1 MTPVQSDVQAPP
13 AAPATAVA
21 KDAHWAAK
29 LAKLRARQLP
39 EYTLVICDDLHAKQ
53 HLDESLRELARCRR
67 ADAENGRDYSEATLA
82 AEQAVEEAQE
92 FFDNVSTE
100 LTFKALPRPILD
112 GLIKRFPPTE
122 AQAEDGDAW
131 NPETFPAA
139 LIAAAHIERDDHGA
153 TVEGMSEADAQDLLD
168 SWPVAESNAL
178 FAAAWQAQ
186 QIVRM
191 STVELGKG

>member
-1 MTPVQSDVQAPP
+1 MSTESKNASAPP
-13 AAPATAVA
+13 AKAVA
-21 KDAHWAAK
+21 RDAHWASK
-29 LAKLRARQLP
+29 LARLRARQLP
-39 EYTLVICDDLHAKQ
+39 EYTLVICDDQEAKR
-53 HLDESLRELARCRR
+53 HLDETLRELARCRM
-67 ADAENGRDYSEATLA
+67 ADAENGREYSDESAK
-82 AEQAVEEAQE
+82 AEEEVEVAQE
-92 FFDNVSTE
+92 FFDNVSIE

-139 LIAAAHIERDDHGA
+139 LIAAAHIERDDVGH
-153 TVEGMSEADAQDLLD
+153 TVEGMSEEDAQDLLD

-178 FAAAWQAQ
+178 FAASWQAQ
-186 QIVRM
+186 QIVRT

>member
-1 MTPVQSDVQAPP
+1 MPVPTATASAPP
-13 AAPATAVA
+13 APMVA
-21 KDAHWAAK
+21 RDAHWAAK
-29 LAKLRARQLP
+29 LARLRARQLP
-39 EYTLVICDDLHAKQ
+39 EHTLVICDDQDAKKR
-53 HLDESLRELARCRR
+53 LDRAVLELARCRM
-67 ADAENGRDYSEATLA
+67 ADAENGREHSEETHR
-82 AEQAVEEAQE
+82 AEEEVEDAQAD
-92 FFDNVSTE
+92 FDAVSVE

-139 LIAAAHIERDDHGA
+139 LIAAAHIERDGEGN
-153 TVEGMSEADAQDLLD
+153 TVDGMSEEEAQELLD

-186 QIVRM
+186 QIVRT
-191 STVELGKG
+191 SVEELGKG

>member
-1 MTPVQSDVQAPP
+1 MPGSTETKAAPVPP
-13 AAPATAVA
+13 AEAVA
-21 KDAHWAAK
+21 RDAHWASK
-29 LAKLRARQLP
+29 LARLRARQLP
-39 EYTLVICDDLHAKQ
+39 EYTLVICDDQDARQ
-53 HLDESLRELARCRR
+53 HLDETLRDLARCRM
-67 ADAENGRDYSEATLA
+67 ADAENGRAHSDATA
-82 AEQAVEEAQE
+82 KAEEEVENAQE
-92 FFDNVSTE
+92 FFDNLSIE

-139 LIAAAHIERDDHGA
+139 LIAAAHIERDDEHN
-153 TVEGMSEADAQDLLD
+153 TVEGMSEDDAQNLLD

-186 QIVRM
+186 QIVRT

>member
-1 MTPVQSDVQAPP
+1 MPVATETKTAPAPP
-13 AAPATAVA
+13 AKAVA
-21 KDAHWAAK
+21 RDAHWAAK
-29 LAKLRARQLP
+29 LARLRARQMP
-39 EYTLVICDDLHAKQ
+39 EYTLVICDDQDAKQ
-53 HLDESLRELARCRR
+53 HLDETLRDLARCRM
-67 ADAENGRDYSEATLA
+67 ADAENGREYSDATAKAEA
-82 AEQAVEEAQE
+82 EVETAQE
-92 FFDNVSTE
+92 MFDCVAVE
-100 LTFKALPRPILD
+100 LTFRALPRPILD

-139 LIAAAHIERDDHGA
+139 LIAAAHIERDDEYNV
-153 TVEGMSEADAQDLLD
+153 VEGMSEEDAQDLLD

-186 QIVRM
+186 QIVRT

>member
-1 MTPVQSDVQAPP
+1 MPTDTRPASEPP
-13 AAPATAVA
+13 AKAVA
-21 KDAHWAAK
+21 RDAHWAAK
-29 LAKLRARQLP
+29 LARLRARQLP
-39 EYTLVICDDLHAKQ
+39 EYTLVICDDQEAKRR
-53 HLDESLRELARCRR
+53 LDKAVLEFARCQM
-67 ADAENGRDYSEATLA
+67 ADAENGREHSEETQR
-82 AEQAVEEAQE
+82 AEEDVEDAQAD
-92 FFDNVSTE
+92 FDAVSLE

-139 LIAAAHIERDDHGA
+139 LIAAAHIERDDEGNI
-153 TVEGMSEADAQDLLD
+153 VDGMSEQEAQDLLD

-186 QIVRM
+186 QIVRT
-191 STVELGKG
+191 STVELGKD

>member
-1 MTPVQSDVQAPP
+1 MPVPTETKAVPCA
-13 AAPATAVA
+13 AVA

-39 EYTLVICDDLHAKQ
+39 EHTLVICDDLDAKR
-53 HLDESLRELARCRR
+53 HLDETLRELARCRM
-67 ADAENGRDYSEATLA
+67 ADAENGGDYSEATLL
-82 AEQAVEEAQE
+82 AEQAVEDAQA
-92 FFDNVSTE
+92 FFDGVSTE
-100 LTFKALPRPILD
+100 LTFKALPRPVLD

-139 LIAAAHIERDDHGA
+139 LIAAAHIERDDHGQ
-153 TVEGMSEADAQDLLD
+153 TVDGLSETEAQELLD
-168 SWPVAESNAL
+168 EWPVAESNAL

-186 QIVRM
+186 QIVRT
-191 STVELGKG
+191 STAELGKG

>member
-1 MTPVQSDVQAPP
+1 MSTETKTTPAPSAK
-13 AAPATAVA
+13 AAPR
-21 KDAHWAAK
+21 DAHWASK
-29 LAKLRARQLP
+29 LARLRARQLP
-39 EYTLVICDDLHAKQ
+39 EYTLVICDDQDAKQ
-53 HLDESLRELARCRR
+53 HLDEMLRDLARCRM
-67 ADAENGRDYSEATLA
+67 ADAENGRAHSDATA
-82 AEQAVEEAQE
+82 KAEEEVEVAQE
-92 FFDNVSTE
+92 FFDNLSIE

-139 LIAAAHIERDDHGA
+139 LVAAAHIERDDERNA
-153 TVEGMSEADAQDLLD
+153 VEGMSEDDAQDLLD

-186 QIVRM
+186 QIVRT